1 MIRSGSVDWKHRPQN
16 RLRCPVTKTPLEPL
30 HRDQLKCLNRLVA
43 AGRARHVDGTTVSP
57 ALRGAVITTD
67 GRLIY
72 RFDNHHAII
81 QATKAISADQLPEV
95 VCRKDRA
102 GPSVSVKPVS

>member
-1 MIRSGSVDWKHRPQN
+1 MEWNHSAQN

-30 HRDQLKCLNRLVA
+30 NRDQLRCLNRLVA

-57 ALRGAVITTD
+57 ALRGAVVTTD

-81 QATKAISADQLPEV
+81 QAAKAISADQLPEV
-95 VCRKDRA
+95 VCRKDRVGINA
-102 GPSVSVKPVS
+102 VQ

>member
-1 MIRSGSVDWKHRPQN
+1 MDPNPMFPK

-30 HRDQLKCLNRLVA
+30 NRDRLNCLNRLVA

-57 ALRGAVITTD
+57 ALRGAMITAD

-72 RFDNHHAII
+72 RFDSDHAII
-81 QATKAISADQLPEV
+81 KAAKAISADQLPVV
-95 VCRKDRA
+95 VCGNDRVHA
-102 GPSVSVKPVS
+102 DKIH